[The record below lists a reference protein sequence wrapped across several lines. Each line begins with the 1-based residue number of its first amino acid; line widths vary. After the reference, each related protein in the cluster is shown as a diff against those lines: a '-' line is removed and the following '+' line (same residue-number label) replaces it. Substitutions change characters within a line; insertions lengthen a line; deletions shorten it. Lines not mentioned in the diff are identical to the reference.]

1 MGLEEN
7 SCKAAEDE
15 VGGIKSPFSASVQR
29 IVDATLGESLKVG
42 ATGGTFLALKSM
54 L

>member
-1 MGLEEN
+1 MVSEEN

-15 VGGIKSPFSASVQR
+15 VGGIKRPFSESVQR
-29 IVDATLGESLKVG
+29 IVDATLGVSLMVG
-42 ATGGTFLALKSM
+42 ANGDTFLALKSM